1 MKGNRRLPNW
11 ASIRR
16 ALKVEAVRRPGTGPI
31 WPDLFLAG
39 GLVVFGLLISRMAQ
53 AQRWTDMWLLIAATL
68 AVLVGTTP
76 LRWRNH
82 FPRQP
87 ETNSYGDTR

>member
-1 MKGNRRLPNW
+1 
-11 ASIRR
+11 
-16 ALKVEAVRRPGTGPI
+16 
-31 WPDLFLAG
+31 
-39 GLVVFGLLISRMAQ
+39 VFGLLISRMAQ